1 MERAGSEKALPAAAI
16 FALQR
21 GDKIGAIKI
30 ARKEFGTDLKDS
42 KDLVESYLRTQ
53 PAMQAG
59 ISAAQ
64 KESMR
69 RALWWLAAV
78 VGGAVLAYLLLTRQ

>member
-1 MERAGSEKALPAAAI
+1 MERAGSEKAMPAAAI

-30 ARKEFGTDLKDS
+30 VRGEFGTDLKDS
-42 KDLVESYLRTQ
+42 KDLVEAYLRTQ